1 MSQPAAADQASSG
14 QPSSGA
20 ASSGQPLSEPASS
33 EPASS
38 GGAWSERRELA
49 AAIGLIVLGAAG
61 ILLCCAARWLTV
73 TEPRL
78 APFGTLRVGFSG
90 RALYP
95 ALNGLAIVALL
106 SALLVLVSGRWP
118 RRILGALLCLLALL
132 AGWYGLRALGTPSAG
147 TVRGLLGSRLS
158 QQSGPLRLA
167 YRTAWPLGTVAGSAL
182 LLIAGLLVLVR
193 GGSWHMGLSSRY
205 AAPAE
210 AAKSDDPWR
219 SLDRGEDPTISDG

>member
-1 MSQPAAADQASSG
+1 VSPPDAATA
-14 QPSSGA
+14 PE
-20 ASSGQPLSEPASS
+20 PTPAS
-33 EPASS
+33 A
-38 GGAWSERRELA
+38 ERRELA
-49 AAIGLIVLGAAG
+49 GAIGLIVLGAAA

-73 TEPRL
+73 TEPRS

-106 SALLVLVSGRWP
+106 AALLVLVSGRWP
-118 RRILGALLCLLALL
+118 RRILGGLLCLLALL
-132 AGWYGLRALGTPSAG
+132 AGWYGLRALGTPSSA
-147 TVRGLLGSRLS
+147 TVHGLLGSRLS

-167 YRTAWPLGTVAGSAL
+167 YRKAWPVGTVAGAAL
-182 LLIAGLLVLVR
+182 LLLAGLLVLAR
-193 GGSWHMGLSSRY
+193 GGSWHMGLSARY

>member
-1 MSQPAAADQASSG
+1 V
-14 QPSSGA
+14 
-20 ASSGQPLSEPASS
+20 SEPDGTAVNASAELASS
-33 EPASS
+33 ERP
-38 GGAWSERRELA
+38 GSERRELA
-49 AAIGLIVLGAAG
+49 GAIGLIVLGAAG
-61 ILLCCAARWLTV
+61 ILLCCAQRWLTV

-106 SALLVLVSGRWP
+106 AALLVLVSGRWP
-118 RRILGALLCLLALL
+118 RRILGGLLCLLALL
-132 AGWYGLRALGTPSAG
+132 AGWYGLRALGSPGSG
-147 TVRGLLGSRLS
+147 TVHGLLGSRLS
-158 QQSGPLRLA
+158 QQSGPLRLD
-167 YRTAWPLGTVAGSAL
+167 YRAGWPAGTVVGAVL
-182 LLIAGLLVLVR
+182 LLVAGMLVLLR
-193 GGSWHMGLSSRY
+193 AGSWHIGLSSRY